1 MKKRIL
7 ALLLAAIMVLSLAAC
22 AGKTTTEEQKPAD
35 PQPETTEPADET
47 KTEPAAEEPETTT
60 EEEPVLLRVWFL
72 EHYAGDE
79 QLVSDYINSLP
90 QVQEIGVKVE
100 ICKWNWDMSNLNLQL
115 AGDEQMDIGWDSGT
129 DFINRVDMNAYVDL
143 TPYLENDPDFYNAIP
158 ESLWTGTS
166 LNGGIY
172 GVPTYKEMG
181 EQWALTVDKEV
192 LEKTGIDY
200 TTIKTWA
207 DAEPLLAA
215 MKEQGLGSMY
225 IANYREGLKVGLFNT
240 FDFTPY
246 FLGVIRRATGEKVE
260 NLYETQEFKD
270 LIYMMYD
277 WNQKGYIPEE
287 GLTDMGNWISTQHEL
302 YHNFCLRYTGYAPYS
317 EKTYLN
323 EGYDVQCMF
332 LEDPVIT
339 NDATRGSIFG
349 IYQKCEHPE
358 KAYEFLKLW
367 NTDPEVKNAIAFGV
381 EGVDY
386 NLVDGQVEAIP
397 DAAHCT
403 MNWASGN
410 VMISYTTVNEPKD
423 KYEQYE
429 IWNQSAVDACDLG
442 IVYDFSSV
450 SDKVTTCT
458 AVLDEYLYP
467 LILGFVEPES
477 GIAQLQQKLK
487 DAGIDDVIAVQQA
500 QYEAFLANK

>member
-7 ALLLAAIMVLSLAAC
+7 ALFLAAIMILSLAAC
-22 AGKTTTEEQKPAD
+22 GSKPAE
-35 PQPETTEPADET
+35 ETQQSTEPQQTGDTVAA
-47 KTEPAAEEPETTT
+47 TEGNQ
-60 EEEPVLLRVWFL
+60 EEEPVLLRIWFL

-79 QLVSDYINSLP
+79 QLISDYINNLP
-90 QVQEIGVKVE
+90 QVQEIGVQVE
-100 ICKWNWDMSNLNLQL
+100 ICKWNWDQSNLNLQL
-115 AGDEQMDIGWDSGT
+115 AGDEQMDIGWDSGSN
-129 DFINRVDMNAYVDL
+129 FINRVDMNAYVDL

-158 ESLWTGTS
+158 ESLWTGVS

-172 GVPTYKEMG
+172 GVPTYKELG

-200 TTIKTWA
+200 TTIRTWA

-215 MKEQGLGSMY
+215 MKEQGLGAMY
-225 IANYREGLKVGLFNT
+225 VANYTEALKVGLFNT

-246 FLGVIRRATGEKVE
+246 NLGVIRRATGEKIE
-260 NLYETQEFKD
+260 NLYETQEFVD
-270 LIYMMYD
+270 LVNMMYD
-277 WNQKGYIPEE
+277 WNKKGYIPEE
-287 GLTDMGNWISTQHEL
+287 GLTDMYNWIGSQNEL
-302 YHNFCLRYTGYAPYS
+302 YHNFCLRYTSYAPYA
-317 EKTYLN
+317 EKIYLP

-349 IYQKCEHPE
+349 IYQKCKNPE

-367 NTDPEVKNAIAFGV
+367 NTDPAVKNAIAFGV
-381 EGVDY
+381 EGVHY
-386 NLVDGQVEAIP
+386 NLVDGQVELIP
-397 DAAHCT
+397 DAAYCC

-410 VMISYTTVNEPKD
+410 VMISYTNVNEPKD

-429 IWNQSAVDACDLG
+429 IWNQSAVDARDLG
-442 IVYDFSSV
+442 LVYDFSAVSV
-450 SDKVTTCT
+450 KVTNCT

-477 GIAQLQQKLK
+477 GIAQLRQKLK
-487 DAGIDDVIAVQQA
+487 DAGIDDVIAAQQA
-500 QYEAFLANK
+500 QYEAYLATK